1 MSENQLSSYQRLG
14 TQYVA
19 HSGMEQAVSG
29 GLLVGRP
36 FGGVSIAWA
45 HDLDHLITPLTN
57 FRHKRAVG
65 AELKCGSDNILLLC
79 VYMPFYDA
87 SRRSTCM
94 LETLDTLSMLENMI
108 EQHPSH
114 SVIIGGDLNTELRG
128 NSPFD
133 THWRDFMAKNQ
144 LACCDTHFPND
155 SVTYH
160 HRSLNQKKWNDHF
173 LVSSSFLSKNQ
184 LSNFV
189 VLDEG
194 DNLSDHYPI
203 LMTLKVQFN
212 PVPQNEKSE
221 NNRRSIN
228 WSSLSSSN
236 VDSYTEALRVSTDLA
251 AAPEVALQCGSLCV
265 CDNPVCRESIQR
277 EYDTL
282 ISCLRRAD
290 SALPR
295 QKTGVKKDWW
305 TEGLS
310 ELKKKSIEVHSLWKE
325 QGRPRQGR
333 IHEERLR
340 IRAAYKSALKAA
352 KRAPKQAAWDR
363 IHASLLHKDTNSF
376 WKSWKQLH
384 NKNKSELP
392 SVVDGYST
400 EETIAGAFKKCFSKN
415 STPNNQSKVDE
426 MNDRFAIE
434 HSLYMEKHKH
444 SCDCASTHITAIQVI
459 DALLCMKGGKCADED
474 EITVEHLHNAPL
486 NFLVR
491 LSTLF
496 NLMLRH
502 SFVPVQFQRGF
513 MIPLVKDQQGNHADS
528 GNYRGITIS
537 PIISK
542 VFEHVLKSAFSDYL
556 VTSQNQFGFKKG
568 SSTSHAIHCLR
579 ETVDFYI
586 NNGSRV
592 FCTFLDASK
601 AFDRLIHSGLF
612 LKLMDRK
619 IPVVFLNLIIF
630 WYSDLRCRV
639 KWGKHFSEWFVLSAG
654 VRQGGILSP
663 DFYSIYVDDLI
674 KKLMNSHKGCYYF
687 GIFAA
692 ALFYADDMAIL
703 SPSIRGLGSLLELC
717 GQYCIEWDI
726 SLNAKKSKNL
736 YFGKRLDSL
745 HHVTLNGSVI
755 EWVNEWTYLGVT
767 LRSNKCFDCSISERI
782 KKFYR
787 SSNAIL
793 RIEGRSND
801 AVMLQLI
808 ESHCVPILTYAIEV
822 VHVSNRDERRQLRVA
837 YNSVYRKIFHY
848 RWTESVSAL
857 QSFLRRPTW
866 EQLIEKRRQSFVN
879 RVRSLNSSSLSRALL
894 Q

>member
-1 MSENQLSSYQRLG
+1 
-14 TQYVA
+14 
-19 HSGMEQAVSG
+19 
-29 GLLVGRP
+29 
-36 FGGVSIAWA
+36 
-45 HDLDHLITPLTN
+45 
-57 FRHKRAVG
+57 
-65 AELKCGSDNILLLC
+65 
-79 VYMPFYDA
+79 
-87 SRRSTCM
+87 
-94 LETLDTLSMLENMI
+94 
-108 EQHPSH
+108 
-114 SVIIGGDLNTELRG
+114 
-128 NSPFD
+128 
-133 THWRDFMAKNQ
+133 
-144 LACCDTHFPND
+144 
-155 SVTYH
+155 
-160 HRSLNQKKWNDHF
+160 
-173 LVSSSFLSKNQ
+173 
-184 LSNFV
+184 
-189 VLDEG
+189 
-194 DNLSDHYPI
+194 
-203 LMTLKVQFN
+203 
-212 PVPQNEKSE
+212 
-221 NNRRSIN
+221 
-228 WSSLSSSN
+228 
-236 VDSYTEALRVSTDLA
+236 
-251 AAPEVALQCGSLCV
+251 
-265 CDNPVCRESIQR
+265 
-277 EYDTL
+277 
-282 ISCLRRAD
+282 
-290 SALPR
+290 
-295 QKTGVKKDWW
+295 
-305 TEGLS
+305 
-310 ELKKKSIEVHSLWKE
+310 
-325 QGRPRQGR
+325 
-333 IHEERLR
+333 
-340 IRAAYKSALKAA
+340 
-352 KRAPKQAAWDR
+352 
-363 IHASLLHKDTNSF
+363 
-376 WKSWKQLH
+376 
-384 NKNKSELP
+384 
-392 SVVDGYST
+392 
-400 EETIAGAFKKCFSKN
+400 
-415 STPNNQSKVDE
+415 